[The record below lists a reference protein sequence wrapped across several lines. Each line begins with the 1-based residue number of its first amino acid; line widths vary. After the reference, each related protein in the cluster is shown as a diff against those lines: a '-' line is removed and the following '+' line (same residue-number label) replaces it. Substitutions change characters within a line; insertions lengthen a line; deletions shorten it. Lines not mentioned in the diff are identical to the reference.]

1 MRRILGFGVIL
12 SVVSLTAAVESAYGQ
27 AGAGGRGAGAGAG
40 GRTAST
46 VVNDAQQVTNGGA
59 ATTTDG
65 TNPALPGQ
73 AVTTPPQPGGI
84 GTTPGNT
91 PQVPGTAGNVL
102 NQSGVMPTNP
112 ASTAPGNTPQ
122 VPGTA
127 GTVLNQSGVMPTN
140 PATTAPGTVN
150 PAAANTTTYS
160 SSYYAPGAQQG
171 VNPASTT
178 GVTPGYTNSMRPG
191 VAGYNS
197 VNPMATT
204 MTPGSYYPGTTGT
217 TYATGATTGYS
228 SMYVTPGYYTTQP
241 QTYTVQQR
249 RGLFG
254 GMFRRRNR
262 VAYPASPYVTSP
274 YGYTTTGYTTA
285 TAPVTYYYT
294 TTP

>member
-1 MRRILGFGVIL
+1 MRKILGFGVVL

-73 AVTTPPQPGGI
+73 AVTTPPPPGGI
-84 GTTPGNT
+84 ATTPGNT

-112 ASTAPGNTPQ
+112 AGTVPGNTPQ

-140 PATTAPGTVN
+140 PASTVPGTVN

-171 VNPASTT
+171 VNT
-178 GVTPGYTNSMRPG
+178 GAGTVATPGYTSQTMPG
-191 VAGYNS
+191 IAGYNS
-197 VNPMATT
+197 VNPMGTT
-204 MTPGSYYPGTTGT
+204 MVPGNYYTGT
-217 TYATGATTGYS
+217 AGTPYTTGATTGYS
-228 SMYVTPGYYTTQP
+228 SMYVTPGYYTAQP
-241 QTYTVQQR
+241 QTYQVQQR

-262 VAYPASPYVTSP
+262 VVYPASP
-274 YGYTTTGYTTA
+274 YGYTTTGYTTY
-285 TAPVTYYYT
+285 TTPGTYTYYT
-294 TTP
+294 SP

>member
-1 MRRILGFGVIL
+1 MRKILGFGVIL

-112 ASTAPGNTPQ
+112 A
-122 VPGTA
+122 
-127 GTVLNQSGVMPTN
+127 
-140 PATTAPGTVN
+140 TTAPGTVN

-204 MTPGSYYPGTTGT
+204 MTPGSFYPGTTGT

-249 RGLFG
+249 RGLLG